1 MYIYTIKKSKKL
13 HKKNYKKNKIMKT
26 IITIVLCLSL
36 FSVSY
41 SQDKK
46 PVNKKTE
53 ALKIEELTE
62 VLISPV
68 KKDLSKYIPDN
79 NPDVVVKNIQNE
91 FILYKV
97 DDECKNFDEYLVTL
111 ENKKGSLV
119 ATYNKKG
126 LLMSVSEKYVNVE
139 LPREIINSVYL
150 SYPEWIIAKSKF
162 EYSQEKGEILKKTY
176 LLKLKKDNKTQN
188 ILVSSTGE
196 IIKTTKGLA
205 MN

>member
-13 HKKNYKKNKIMKT
+13 HKKNYKKHKIMKT

-36 FSVSY
+36 FTVSY

-79 NPDVVVKNIQNE
+79 NPDVVVKKIQNE
-91 FILYKV
+91 FISYKV

-162 EYSQEKGEILKKTY
+162 EYSQQKGEILKKTY